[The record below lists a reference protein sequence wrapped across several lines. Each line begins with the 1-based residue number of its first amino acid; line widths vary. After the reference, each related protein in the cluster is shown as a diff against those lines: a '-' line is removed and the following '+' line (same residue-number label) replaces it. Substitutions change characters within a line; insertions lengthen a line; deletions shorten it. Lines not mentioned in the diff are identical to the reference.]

1 MLLNGLTNEERR
13 YQPTSDSHH
22 IDFTVWHMARVED
35 NWIHRFA
42 KDAEQIWIRD
52 SWHQKLN
59 LPRDGTGY
67 GFTSDEVKNLPL
79 FDIDMLMNYYNI
91 VAHETRNYLDD
102 ISLDKLKY
110 CPQPN
115 KRPGYTIGQMFSHI
129 IVEESQHLG
138 QVSYVRGM
146 LKGINK

>member
-1 MLLNGLTNEERR
+1 MLLNGLSNEERR
-13 YQPTSDSHH
+13 YQSTSDSHH

-35 NWIHRFA
+35 NWIHSFA
-42 KDAEQIWIRD
+42 KGSDQIWIRD

-59 LPRDGTGY
+59 LPQDGTGY
-67 GFTSDEVKNLPL
+67 GFTSDEVKTLPL
-79 FDIDMLMNYYNI
+79 FDIDMLMIYYKI
-91 VAHETRNYLDD
+91 VSQETRNYLDH
-102 ISLDKLKY
+102 ISPDQLKH

-138 QVSYVRGM
+138 QISYVRGM
-146 LKGINK
+146 LRGINK

>member
-1 MLLNGLTNEERR
+1 
-13 YQPTSDSHH
+13 
-22 IDFTVWHMARVED
+22 
-35 NWIHRFA
+35 
-42 KDAEQIWIRD
+42 
-52 SWHQKLN
+52 
-59 LPRDGTGY
+59 
-67 GFTSDEVKNLPL
+67 
-79 FDIDMLMNYYNI
+79 MLMNYYNI